1 MIASRL
7 IDEDKFKYDW
17 VARSNRLGHLYMN
30 QMNTFFNIARDIIM
44 EPLAKEVPLFESPA
58 AIQHFFKCSVTHK
71 TYQSLAIFLYGNAP
85 EMIHTYVN
93 ECQDQPIVEGFLS

>member
-30 QMNTFFNIARDIIM
+30 QMNTNFNIARDIIM
-44 EPLAKEVPLFESPA
+44 EPLAKEFPHFETFSN
-58 AIQHFFKCSVTHK
+58 V
-71 TYQSLAIFLYGNAP
+71 
-85 EMIHTYVN
+85 V
-93 ECQDQPIVEGFLS
+93 